1 MPRFFYA
8 VSAASLTDKINHL
21 CLQLWYNMDTRGDN
35 MIFRIF
41 KDDIR
46 SIFRHFLVPILVL
59 GVIILP
65 ALYAWVNIYA
75 CHDPYVNTGKI
86 PVAVASNDPGA
97 HLTDG
102 TYMNAAADVTR
113 ELRDNHDIGWCF
125 PDTAAD
131 AIEGVRSGK
140 YYAAI
145 VFEDNF
151 TYNMLNLQEALKS
164 DEPSMTYYTNEKKNA
179 IAAKITDAVAGS
191 LHDRIN
197 TEYLEA
203 VFDNVFETTN
213 KLSDKLDGEEATAEA
228 LKQLQEAR
236 NAISDFNASVSLL
249 ASSNDSVKKTLSKAE
264 KNLNKAR
271 SKADSNLAKAEAS
284 IDEAKATLKKLKSSL
299 DQQIAAL
306 DDAIKELDS
315 AIDALI
321 NAATE
326 EEIHEKAEEVEK
338 DAKAVLAVLKEIRS
352 LIPDSSQ
359 SYAARIVCDTLD
371 LMILQTEEIINLVE
385 EDPAGNAEAIA
396 KAVEALGNLG
406 TSDLKPAVDSL
417 ISDFERAIRVAKP
430 LLSATNG
437 MLDNIDPVLDSAG
450 GTVNGLDSTYGRLQV
465 VLTSLQE
472 DLDDIIAQ
480 VEAADQDDR
489 LDLLTELM
497 GGNPDEYS
505 KFFSSLVHVNKN
517 EVYSIRNYGAAMSPF
532 YSILAIWV
540 GGVILI
546 GLFKTNVNRRKFPQ
560 ITEAEGFF
568 GRFLI
573 FALIGQLQAAV
584 IVAGD
589 IFLFDCCPVHP
600 LLMWVSAAVT
610 SLVFVLLIYAMVV
623 SFGIVGKAAV
633 VVIMVLQIAGSS
645 GSYPIEILPVIF
657 DKIYR
662 FFPFPYAINAMR
674 EALCGVYGNDFII
687 YLAQLLIFAAVAII
701 IGLFIRKPF
710 IGVNRY
716 MTEKLEETEVL

>member
-1 MPRFFYA
+1 
-8 VSAASLTDKINHL
+8 
-21 CLQLWYNMDTRGDN
+21 

-46 SIFRHFLVPILVL
+46 SIFRHFLVPILVI
-59 GVIILP
+59 GVIVLP

-75 CHDPYVNTGKI
+75 CYDPYVNTGKI

-97 HLTDG
+97 HMTDG
-102 TYMNAAADVTR
+102 TYMNAAADVSR
-113 ELRDNHDIGWCF
+113 ELRDNHDIGWQF
-125 PDTAAD
+125 PDTAED

-145 VFEDNF
+145 IFEDNF

-164 DEPSMTYYTNEKKNA
+164 DEPSMTYYTNVKKNA
-179 IAAKITDAVAGS
+179 IAAKITDTVAGN
-191 LHDRIN
+191 LQEKIN
-197 TEYLEA
+197 TKYLEA
-203 VFDNVFETTN
+203 VFDNVFESTN
-213 KLSDKLDGEEATAEA
+213 KLSDDLNGEEAIDEA
-228 LKQLQEAR
+228 LQRLHETR
-236 NAISDFNASVSLL
+236 DTVSDLNASISLL
-249 ASSNDSVKKTLSKAE
+249 ASSNENVKTTLNKAE
-264 KNLNKAR
+264 KSLKKAR
-271 SKADSNLAKAEAS
+271 SKANSNLSEAETS
-284 IDEAKATLKKLKSSL
+284 INEAKATLKKLKNSL
-299 DQQIAAL
+299 DKKTAAL
-306 DDAIKELDS
+306 DNAIKELDT
-315 AIDALI
+315 AIDSLI
-321 NAATE
+321 NAADE
-326 EEIHEKAEEVEK
+326 EEMRELAEQVENK
-338 DAKAVLAVLKEIRS
+338 AKAVLTVLKEIRS

-359 SYAARIVCDTLD
+359 SSAARIVCDTID
-371 LMILQTEEIINLVE
+371 LMIIQTEEIIDLAE
-385 EDPAGNAEAIA
+385 EDPVGNA
-396 KAVEALGNLG
+396 KALAEVAEALGNLG
-406 TSDLKPAVDSL
+406 NSDLKPAIDNL
-417 ISDFERAIRVAKP
+417 ISDFERAIRIAKP
-430 LLSATNG
+430 LLSATDG

-450 GTVNGLDSTYGRLQV
+450 GTVNGLGGTYGRLQV

-472 DLDDIIAQ
+472 DLDGIIAQ
-480 VEAADQDDR
+480 VEAADKEDR
-489 LDLLTELM
+489 MDLLTKLM
-497 GGNPDEYS
+497 GGDPDEYS
-505 KFFSSLVHVNKN
+505 KFFSSLVNVNKN
-517 EVYSIRNYGAAMSPF
+517 EVYSVKSYGAAMSPF

-589 IFLFDCCPVHP
+589 IFLLDCSPAHP

-610 SLVFVLLIYAMVV
+610 SLVFVLLIYAMVE

-645 GSYPIEILPVIF
+645 GSYPIEILPEIF

-674 EALCGVYGNDFII
+674 EALCGAYGADFII
-687 YLAQLLIFAAVAII
+687 YLAKLLIFAVVAVI
-701 IGLFIRKPF
+701 IGLLIRKPF